1 MKIILIAAIF
11 SFSNILWARTT
22 TETYASCKASDISN
36 TNQGLSDILTIGE
49 TMSEK
54 EIAYEL
60 CNIYGGAPGR
70 GKDSLKEI
78 TNFILKQ
85 EVLPEDTENWEPIV
99 IGFLNKYGEKLICP
113 KSGSEALYDNE
124 HFYKRAVS
132 YYQFEIFYDLL
143 TDDEYPVEL
152 NMIQIRNGK
161 KETLLDF
168 IEARKKKGV
177 SSELERELNSLI
189 SDLRELGAKYAREL

>member
-1 MKIILIAAIF
+1 MKIILIAVIF
-11 SFSNILWARTT
+11 SFSNILYARTT
-22 TETYASCKASDISN
+22 SETHASCKASDLSN
-36 TNQGLSDILTIGE
+36 TNEGLSAILTIGE

-54 EIAYEL
+54 EIIIQACRSYSAAS
-60 CNIYGGAPGR
+60 IK
-70 GKDSLKEI
+70 GKDPLEELTK
-78 TNFILKQ
+78 FVLKQ
-85 EVLPEDTENWEPIV
+85 EGLPEDTDNWEPVV

-113 KSGSEALYDNE
+113 KSDSTSLYDNE

-132 YYQFEIFYDLL
+132 QINFEIFYDLL

-152 NMIQIRNGK
+152 NMVQIRNGK

-168 IEARKKKGV
+168 IETRKKKGV
-177 SSELERELNSLI
+177 TPEFEGKLNILI